1 MPPILDE
8 NVLVGLSTSD
18 DAAVYRV
25 NDDLAIVLT
34 VDYFTPLV
42 DDACD
47 FGRIAAANALSDA
60 YAMGATPVIA
70 LNLIGFPAK
79 LMPLDVMK
87 EILKGGSEIATKA
100 GVSIVGGHSIDDPEP
115 KYGMVVMGF
124 VHPDKVMS
132 NAAARAGDVIFL
144 TKPLGTGIIAT
155 AIKDE
160 AASPELIERAILLM
174 TTLNKDAAEAM
185 KRVGANSCT
194 DVTGFGLLGHLHEM
208 TWGSGVGAVIDLSAI
223 PAIEGVDDLLKQD
236 MAPGGTRRNLQFLE
250 SCGIL
255 EWDAGITEEQK
266 LLLCDAQTSGGLLIS
281 VPEDRAD
288 RMQSELT
295 APGIPVAARI
305 GRIVEDPNRTI
316 RIRK

>member
-8 NVLVGLSTSD
+8 NVLVGLTTSD

-25 NDDLAIVLT
+25 SDELAIVLT

-42 DDACD
+42 DDAFD

-60 YAMGATPVIA
+60 YAMGAAPIIA

-79 LMPLDVMK
+79 TMPLDVMK
-87 EILKGGSEIATKA
+87 EILRGGSEIAGKA

-115 KYGMVVMGF
+115 KYGMVVLGF

-132 NAAARAGDVIFL
+132 NAAAKPGDVLFL
-144 TKPLGTGIIAT
+144 TKPIGTGIIAT
-155 AIKDE
+155 AIKNE
-160 AASPELIERAILLM
+160 AAPPELITRAITAM

-208 TWGSGVGAVIDLSAI
+208 TWASGAGAIIDLPAI
-223 PAIEGVDDLLKQD
+223 PTIEGVADLLDQD
-236 MAPGGTRRNLQFLE
+236 MAPGGTYRNLQFLE
-250 SCGIL
+250 DCGVV
-255 EWDAGITEEQK
+255 EWDTGITQEQK

-281 VPEDRAD
+281 VPRDRAD
-288 RMQSELT
+288 LMQQELT
-295 APGIPVAARI
+295 AAGTLAAARI
-305 GRIVEDPNRTI
+305 GRIVEDPNKTI
-316 RIRK
+316 RVRK